1 MTEIRFENAPRG
13 AVNGTC
19 LQGYVETTY
28 DELVNVFG
36 NPTELQGDKV
46 TVEWIIQFSDGTVAS
61 IYDWKLQKTPMEVYK
76 WHIGGRSQDAVTR
89 VNDCMLVPVWELARV
104 LTSNQDSSIIL
115 NMGRWWY
122 TESWEFDS
130 LSPPGT

>member
-1 MTEIRFENAPRG
+1 MTEIQFETAPHG
-13 AVNGTC
+13 SLNGTC

-61 IYDWKLQKTPMEVYK
+61 IYDWKLQKTPMQVYK
-76 WHIGGRSQDAVTR
+76 WHIGGRSQRAVDLVT
-89 VNDCMLVPVWELARV
+89 DCMLVTA
-104 LTSNQDSSIIL
+104 
-115 NMGRWWY
+115 
-122 TESWEFDS
+122 
-130 LSPPGT
+130 